1 MIRCIKT
8 EFYTSKEDLE
18 RLFACNRISA
28 MIWNKCLVLAK
39 EYREANNGKW
49 ISKRE
54 LQSLLKKTYPISAQS
69 VQSVAER
76 YDDARVGAKEARGK
90 GYNVNYPW
98 RTKKN
103 YPTRWKNQGIK
114 LIGNKLVLPLGTWN
128 GHRQSPITLKLP
140 LSVLNLIS
148 DKHICVIDLIWD
160 RKLKLSITYDDGK
173 NEEVC
178 NGNIYAGIDLGE
190 IHSITAFSEEGNAL
204 ILIGR
209 FLRSINRFRNKK
221 LAELQKKQ
229 SKCKKYSRRWKKLQ
243 RAKMYMLNKCE
254 AQVRDFTHKLTKKFV
269 DWAVENNIKC
279 VYCGNPEGV
288 QRKNRGKLVNQKLS
302 NWNFGVQM
310 NYLKYK
316 LKAKGIELKV
326 ISEAY
331 TSQTCPIC
339 GQRHKVKNRNYSCS
353 CGYNAHRDING
364 ASNILSLGLYG
375 KIKYIHKIINTK
387 YLRSA

>member
-1 MIRCIKT
+1 
-8 EFYTSKEDLE
+8 
-18 RLFACNRISA
+18 
-28 MIWNKCLVLAK
+28 
-39 EYREANNGKW
+39 
-49 ISKRE
+49 
-54 LQSLLKKTYPISAQS
+54 
-69 VQSVAER
+69 
-76 YDDARVGAKEARGK
+76 
-90 GYNVNYPW
+90 
-98 RTKKN
+98 
-103 YPTRWKNQGIK
+103 
-114 LIGNKLVLPLGTWN
+114 
-128 GHRQSPITLKLP
+128 
-140 LSVLNLIS
+140 
-148 DKHICVIDLIWD
+148 
-160 RKLKLSITYDDGK
+160 
-173 NEEVC
+173 
-178 NGNIYAGIDLGE
+178 
-190 IHSITAFSEEGNAL
+190 
-204 ILIGR
+204 
-209 FLRSINRFRNKK
+209 
-221 LAELQKKQ
+221 
-229 SKCKKYSRRWKKLQ
+229 
-243 RAKMYMLNKCE
+243 MYMLNKCE